1 MGVAEVEQG
10 VGNTAL
16 LPDFFSKLVAGLET
30 GHDQVQSDNG
40 DSISCLVLKI
50 EAAGEK
56 RVPYSD
62 AFPEIVLD
70 LESGSRGDFLFRG
83 SGPASGVAGQKGK
96 GRNADGK
103 AEQSRNQG
111 DLRMEPY
118 TSSLI
123 PDGPEETWES
133 GGWRRRRTGSALD

>member
-70 LESGSRGDFLFRG
+70 LESGGRGDFLFRG
-83 SGPASGVAGQKGK
+83 SGPDSGVAGQKGK
-96 GRNADGK
+96 GRNAERSG
-103 AEQSRNQG
+103 QG
-111 DLRMEPY
+111 
-118 TSSLI
+118 TASLAGRI
-123 PDGPEETWES
+123 
-133 GGWRRRRTGSALD
+133 